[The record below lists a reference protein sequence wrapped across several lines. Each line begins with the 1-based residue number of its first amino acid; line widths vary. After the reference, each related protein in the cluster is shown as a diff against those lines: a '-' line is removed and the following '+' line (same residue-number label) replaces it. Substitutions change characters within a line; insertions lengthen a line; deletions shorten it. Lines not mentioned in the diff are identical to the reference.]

1 MSIDVLHSDVISIL
15 SAVITGGFVLIFIE
29 ISNRKNRE
37 NDRYRQLMSPFIRKL
52 SAYFKYISWVCLHI
66 TGPKP
71 DTPEEKKFKETLRV
85 DIAKYGSQLIVRG
98 GRYDVDTFSAK
109 ELEDLC
115 NTINHVWYM
124 HDRWSL
130 DRLNFAGTSIKQEL
144 VEKELKILNESY
156 LAIPESVSKIA
167 RVSGD
172 FYADEYWPLQ
182 DEPYYHEL
190 LTKLYK
196 RQSLFVCLSLMIVLV
211 TLCAQICVEMSIGF
225 MRTMTIIIVVLFA
238 LCMSILFVKEDKQLQ
253 VMTSVENIY
262 KKLSVAN
269 MRNRL
274 KKLLE
279 PVGLVMLIGAFIW
292 QNVSYYHA
300 NVAQKEQL
308 DRIEEAAIN
317 LLGCAC
323 DEAMKDSCRYNGKTT
338 IYENYDAVLSFQSE
352 CISVKEWRK
361 TEKDKADNSW
371 LIQCILYLI
380 GSVLVVSGKCVERK
394 VFDDC

>member
-1 MSIDVLHSDVISIL
+1 MLHSDVISIL

-37 NDRYRQLMSPFIRKL
+37 NDCYRQLMSPFIRKL

-115 NTINHVWYM
+115 STINHVWYM

-130 DRLNFAGTSIKQEL
+130 DRLKLAGASISQEL
-144 VEKELKILNESY
+144 VAKELKILNESY

-167 RVSGD
+167 KVSGD

-190 LTKLYK
+190 LAKLYR
-196 RQSLFVCLSLMIVLV
+196 RQSFFVCLSLLLVLV
-211 TLCAQICVEMSIGF
+211 TLCVQICVEVSIGF
-225 MRTMTIIIVVLFA
+225 MRTMTIIIVLLFA
-238 LCMSILFVKEDKQLQ
+238 LCVCVLFVKENKQLQ
-253 VMTSVENIY
+253 IMKSAEMIY
-262 KKLSVAN
+262 KKLSITN
-269 MRNRL
+269 MKIQI
-274 KKLLE
+274 KKMLE
-279 PVGLVMLIGAFIW
+279 PIGLILLIGAFIW
-292 QNVSYYHA
+292 QTHSLYENQLIQYDKIYKV
-300 NVAQKEQL
+300 EQAL
-308 DRIEEAAIN
+308 DYILQSE
-317 LLGCAC
+317 C
-323 DEAMKDSCRYNGKTT
+323 DEAMRDNARYKGSATMSADYKGMLNF
-338 IYENYDAVLSFQSE
+338 IQSYYEDAE
-352 CISVKEWRK
+352 RITDW
-361 TEKDKADNSW
+361 KDKAGTSW
-371 LIQCILYLI
+371 LIQCILFII
-380 GSVLVVSGKCVERK
+380 GSGFVIAGKWPEK
-394 VFDDC
+394 QHE